1 VSENSSKTYLLSDLE
16 VLEVSLVRKP
26 ANGRVFHLMKSAD
39 EKESS
44 MTLDAEKI
52 AALLETPAENE
63 EQLNELISKE
73 EMSEDAVRAVR
84 AALRL
89 LDAFKDEVPSD
100 TLRGLAAAAG
110 MDLHMEEER
119 QDMDEDEESDDMGK
133 GYQKPSMKSTEDLLK
148 SADIPDS
155 LRPTLEKLWKSS
167 EESRARVNELES
179 VLKSERDDMLH
190 KSETQRVAKSF
201 GHVPGVDAEKLAE
214 TLIAMRKASPEGADA
229 FEDVLTATEAA
240 MVAKAD
246 GAFEETGTTVPT
258 DSGGRTAWAK
268 IEGLAGELVTK
279 GDAPS
284 RAKAI
289 DHVLTQNPE
298 LYSAYLAEKA

>member
-1 VSENSSKTYLLSDLE
+1 
-16 VLEVSLVRKP
+16 
-26 ANGRVFHLMKSAD
+26 
-39 EKESS
+39 

-63 EQLNELISKE
+63 DKLNEIISKE

-110 MDLHMEEER
+110 MDLHEEELR
-119 QDMDEDEESDDMGK
+119 EEDDAEK
-133 GYQKPSMKSTEDLLK
+133 GYAALGQGDEQTSNKSAEDLLK
-148 SADIPDS
+148 SADIPEG
-155 LRPTLEKLWKSS
+155 LRPALEQLWKSS
-167 EESRARVNELES
+167 AEHAARVSELEG
-179 VLKSERDDMLH
+179 VLKAERDEQLLNA
-190 KSETQRVAKSF
+190 ETARVTKSF
-201 GHVPGVDAEKLAE
+201 GHVPGVDAAKMASV
-214 TLIAMRKASPEGADA
+214 LIDMRKASPAGAQA
-229 FEDVLTATEAA
+229 FEEVLTATEAA

-246 GAFEETGTTVPT
+246 GAFEETGTTIPA
-258 DSGGRTAWAK
+258 DSGGRTAWTK

-279 GDAPS
+279 GEAPN

-298 LYSAYLAEKA
+298 LYAAYLAEKN